1 MGFEK
6 EDLDMVLVPSG
17 LLIMFVYHLQLLY
30 RYLRKPHTTVMG
42 FENFNKRFWVRAIL
56 QGEKRD
62 VSTCLMVISSNTSA
76 ATFLATVSLTLCSLI
91 GAWISNT
98 NNNGFVSD
106 LIYGDTRATTLS
118 IKYISL
124 LICFLLAFSCFIQSA
139 RHFVHANYLI
149 STPSSS
155 IPPKSIELA
164 VIRGGDFW
172 SVGLRALYFALNLLL
187 WFFGPIPMFIGSISM
202 VSFLHYLDSNTMPLI
217 EHEFDGS
224 QVIEKVEQRV
234 SEMAMAVRMPSRQ
247 IDQA

>member
-6 EDLDMVLVPSG
+6 KDLDVVLVPGG

-30 RYLRKPHTTVMG
+30 RYLNQPHTTVVG
-42 FENFNKRFWVRAIL
+42 FENVNKRFWVQAMM

-62 VSTCLMVISSNTSA
+62 IGTCLGVISSNISA
-76 ATFLATVSLTLCSLI
+76 ATFLASVSLTLSSLI

-98 NNNGFVSD
+98 NNNFFESNLV
-106 LIYGDTRATTLS
+106 YGDTRSTTLS
-118 IKYISL
+118 VKYISL
-124 LICFLLAFSCFIQSA
+124 LTCFLLAFACFIQSA

-155 IPPKSIELA
+155 IPPKSVELA

-187 WFFGPIPMFIGSISM
+187 WFFGPIPMFVGSIFM
-202 VSFLHYLDSNTMPLI
+202 VLFLHYLDSNTMPLI
-217 EHEFDGS
+217 EHKFEFDAS
-224 QVIEKVEQRV
+224 QVVRKVEQRV
-234 SEMAMAVRMPSRQ
+234 SEVAMAIHMSSHQ
-247 IDQA
+247 N